1 MTLYNPA
8 APHGHRRR
16 HVHVHS
22 SCAAAGRWRVTVLRS
37 LQRVLLF
44 LQKHREFPVSELLAV
59 VVVALA
65 ASCPRLLVWAPV
77 MPAGQVSQ
85 SAHHL

>member
-1 MTLYNPA
+1 MTLYNLA

-22 SCAAAGRWRVTVLRS
+22 SCAAAGRWRATVLRS

-44 LQKHREFPVSELLAV
+44 LQKHGEFPVGELLAV

-65 ASCPRLLVWAPV
+65 ASCASV

-85 SAHHL
+85 SAYHL